1 MLLLENF
8 GLQIAKDRRDRE
20 FPKVGKQ
27 NGLQVTLD
35 QVMFS
40 AIDFSFVSQS

>member
-1 MLLLENF
+1 MLVLKNF
-8 GLQIAKDRRDRE
+8 GLEVIKDRRDRE

-35 QVMFS
+35 QVIFDQLM
-40 AIDFSFVSQS
+40 